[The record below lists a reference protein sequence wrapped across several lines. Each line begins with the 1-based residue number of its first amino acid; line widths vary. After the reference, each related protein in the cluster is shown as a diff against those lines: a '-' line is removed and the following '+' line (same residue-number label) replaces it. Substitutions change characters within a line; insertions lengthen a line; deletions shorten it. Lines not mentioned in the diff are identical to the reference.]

1 MFDHRFLP
9 LVDGGAVREH
19 PHAQH
24 EARSVMLLEH
34 LIDTY
39 ALDYDRHAIRAISSL
54 ITGDRPVAGT
64 QSTVPRFLYDV
75 VANQTCGIDTDR
87 FDYIA
92 RDVYNVGLQGCYGFD
107 HKRLMKF
114 AKVVDDS
121 ICFHRKEIF
130 NVYHLFLTRFQL
142 HRTVYNHKAAIA
154 IDAMLA
160 DILTLANAPLR
171 IADSIRDPVHF
182 MQMTDVILH
191 KIEYSREPALAPA
204 RDLVHRLRRRDLYS
218 FVDEVLLPEGC
229 ARAIAPEDVT
239 TCQVGG
245 DVDLVPDD
253 IVLATVTL
261 NFGMKNKNPIDNV
274 KFFRDWDDENP
285 VHISSS
291 KVSYVIP
298 ATFEE
303 KILRLYLRRP
313 RGPDTERY
321 KQAARQAFQA
331 FLRRS
336 NFISPAPSPS
346 LGNGPKVNGGIERF
360 PVDPLGID
368 RAVKRRREL

>member
-1 MFDHRFLP
+1 MNNGVARDHP
-9 LVDGGAVREH
+9 N
-19 PHAQH
+19 AQH

-39 ALDYDRHAIRAISSL
+39 SLDYDRSAIRDISSL
-54 ITGDRPVAGT
+54 ITGDRPMSKEDARI
-64 QSTVPRFLYDV
+64 PRFLFDV

-114 AKVVDDS
+114 AKVVNDN

-142 HRTVYNHKAAIA
+142 HRTVYNHKAAIG

-160 DILTLANAPLR
+160 DILTFANSSLN
-171 IADSIRDPVHF
+171 IADSICDPVQF
-182 MQMTDVILH
+182 MSMTDVILH
-191 KIEYSREPALAPA
+191 KIEFSNSSALSQA
-204 RDLVHRLRRRDLYS
+204 RALVHRLRRRDLYS
-218 FVDEVLLPEGC
+218 FVDEVLLPEGF
-229 ARAIAPEDVT
+229 ARVITPQDIT
-239 TCQVGG
+239 TCQVSGEIN
-245 DVDLVPDD
+245 LVPDD

-274 KFFRDWDDENP
+274 KFFPDWNDDAL

-303 KILRLYLRRP
+303 KILRLYLRQP
-313 RGPDTERY
+313 RGPDTVRY
-321 KQAARQAFQA
+321 KRAAKKAFQA

-336 NFISPAPSPS
+336 NFVSPAPSPTLKNQSSKINGAAHDRFTTDS
-346 LGNGPKVNGGIERF
+346 LGV
-360 PVDPLGID
+360 D
-368 RAVKRRREL
+368 RAVKRQREM